1 MQSARARARTVIT
14 YELLAY
20 KKSNEWGQRT
30 SEISDTLLNDC
41 EATRESRRL
50 QKPIQDGKCDTKTHS
65 PLWLLIG
72 RIIFLTFEKYF
83 SLTDWLE
90 LICSVQR
97 KEGWLITQG
106 YWILSDLPRDGEV
119 KFFKGNYLNY
129 RYNNQSFSSIS
140 LFVRSTWHD
149 FWATSTC
156 LLQHARM
163 ASCKTDL
170 SA

>member
-1 MQSARARARTVIT
+1 MRAYGNYVRVIGVR
-14 YELLAY
+14 Y
-20 KKSNEWGQRT
+20 KKSKEWGQRT

-41 EATRESRRL
+41 KATREARRL
-50 QKPIQDGKCDTKTHS
+50 QKPIQDRKCDTKTHS
-65 PLWLLIG
+65 RPWLLIG
-72 RIIFLTFEKYF
+72 RIIFLTFEKYC

-106 YWILSDLPRDGEV
+106 YWILLSALVTCPTG
-119 KFFKGNYLNY
+119 KWSFFKGNYLNY
-129 RYNNQSFSSIS
+129 RYSNQSFSSIS
-140 LFVRSTWHD
+140 LFFRSTWHD

-156 LLQHARM
+156 LLQLARM

-170 SA
+170 FA